1 MNEKKA
7 INVLEIDNL
16 SNYNLDSLK
25 KQYKKISLKKHPD
38 KPNGDKDKFIE
49 LTEAYEYIINN
60 NFFDKNESDDNDIFK
75 LFTKIVS
82 LGKNTNEKS
91 KIKEKLI
98 TIINNISSKLLDNI
112 DRDNLIF
119 LMQIIEKY
127 KDIVLDNEVYE
138 EIKRCIKEKMKNIEI
153 YQLNPTINDLFL
165 DNVYSLNVDNETI
178 YVPLWHNELI
188 YEINKKTIIVQI
200 IPDLSDNCYIDD
212 KSNIYFYYNMK
223 LNSELL
229 DKDTID
235 IKIDFLHFPLKVE
248 KLKVKRNQTITFNNK
263 GISKINNKDT
273 YDNSIKSNL
282 NLNITFI

>member
-1 MNEKKA
+1 MNEEKA

-25 KQYKKISLKKHPD
+25 KHYKKLCLKKHPD
-38 KPNGDKDKFIE
+38 KPNGDNDKFIE

-60 NFFDKNESDDNDIFK
+60 NFFDKNKSDDNDIFK

-98 TIINNISSKLLDNI
+98 SIINNISSKLLDNI
-112 DRDNLIF
+112 DRDNLVF

-127 KDIVLDNEVYE
+127 KDIILDNEVYE
-138 EIKRCIKEKMKNIEI
+138 EIKKCIKEKMENIEI

-165 DNVYSLNVDNETI
+165 DNVYSLNVDHETI

-212 KSNIYFYYNMK
+212 KSNIHFYYNMK

-229 DKDTID
+229 DKETID

-248 KLKVKRNQTITFNNK
+248 KLRVKRNQIITFNNK
-263 GISKINNKDT
+263 GISKINKKDT

>member
-1 MNEKKA
+1 MNEKRA
-7 INVLEIDNL
+7 LDILEIDKI
-16 SNYNLDSLK
+16 SEHNLDSLK
-25 KQYKKISLKKHPD
+25 KQYKKLSLKKHPD
-38 KPNGDKDKFIE
+38 KPNGDKNKFIE

-60 NFFDKNESDDNDIFK
+60 KFLDIDESDDNDIFK

-82 LGKNTNEKS
+82 LGKNINEKS

-119 LMQIIEKY
+119 LMQVIEKY
-127 KDIVLDNEVYE
+127 KDVILDNEVYE
-138 EIKRCIKEKMKNIEI
+138 EIKKCIKEKMENIEI

-165 DNVYSLNVDNETI
+165 DNVYSLNVEDETI

-200 IPDLSDNCYIDD
+200 FPDISDNCYIDD
-212 KSNIYFYYNMK
+212 NNDVHFYYNMK

-235 IKIDFLHFPLKVE
+235 IKIDFLHFPLKIE
-248 KLKVKRNQTITFNNK
+248 KLKVKRNQTVTFNNK
-263 GISKINNKDT
+263 GISKINKKDT